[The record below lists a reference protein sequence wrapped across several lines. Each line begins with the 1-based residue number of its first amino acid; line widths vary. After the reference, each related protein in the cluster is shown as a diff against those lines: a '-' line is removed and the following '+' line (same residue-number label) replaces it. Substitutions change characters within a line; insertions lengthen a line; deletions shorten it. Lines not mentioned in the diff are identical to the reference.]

1 MGAIVWPPQLRIKC
15 RAQGS
20 SLQRIPSDNITSR
33 AVTADQKIIA
43 RVTRHRTAHLSARRP
58 DHLGIMGYIAPGTG
72 GAVVGEQ
79 PALEITVLGGPGAD
93 HFAIAIGVAGAHP
106 EIFTLPGI
114 ASGLRIMGK
123 FSGPG
128 QGRGIDGGVLCQFR
142 VPDQFWRADFGP
154 RFIMGLHHRALQPA
168 LAARFRRH
176 AGARF
181 DDRCRRRAL
190 RWCRGTGHNGWR
202 EEKDGAKGA
211 DNMHELA
218 STTENLNSSNMG
230 GLALYIHWPF
240 CISKCPYCDFNSHVR
255 AQVDVAVWQAALL
268 ADMAHEAALVPG
280 RKLSS
285 IFFGGGTPSLMPPA
299 LVEALIAA
307 AQRHWGFEDNI
318 EITLEANPSSVEAAN
333 FHDLARAGVNRVSLG
348 LQSLDDQT
356 LQFLG
361 RAHDVAE
368 GLAALDTAQQAF
380 GRVSFDL
387 IYARPGQSL
396 ADWQAELGLALTFGT
411 GHLSLYQLTIEPGTR
426 FETLVRTGA
435 LISADDDH
443 CADLFDLNRSIMTKA
458 GLPAYE
464 ISNHAK
470 PGQESRHNQTYWRYQ
485 DYVGIG
491 PGAHGRRLESA
502 TERHKKP
509 ENFLSAVERNGNGLK
524 VEQALSPETRAMEA
538 LMMGLRLAEGLD
550 LRALEAKTGLAAAHM
565 LDQQAVDHLSELGL
579 LNAAEGRLTISPKG
593 MPLLDALLPKI
604 IADI

>member
-1 MGAIVWPPQLRIKC
+1 
-15 RAQGS
+15 
-20 SLQRIPSDNITSR
+20 
-33 AVTADQKIIA
+33 
-43 RVTRHRTAHLSARRP
+43 
-58 DHLGIMGYIAPGTG
+58 
-72 GAVVGEQ
+72 
-79 PALEITVLGGPGAD
+79 
-93 HFAIAIGVAGAHP
+93 
-106 EIFTLPGI
+106 
-114 ASGLRIMGK
+114 
-123 FSGPG
+123 
-128 QGRGIDGGVLCQFR
+128 
-142 VPDQFWRADFGP
+142 
-154 RFIMGLHHRALQPA
+154 
-168 LAARFRRH
+168 
-176 AGARF
+176 
-181 DDRCRRRAL
+181 
-190 RWCRGTGHNGWR
+190 
-202 EEKDGAKGA
+202 
-211 DNMHELA
+211 MHELA
-218 STTENLNSSNMG
+218 STAEKMNGSDMVP
-230 GLALYIHWPF
+230 LALYIHWPF
-240 CISKCPYCDFNSHVR
+240 CVSKCPYCDFNSHVR
-255 AQVDVAVWQAALL
+255 AQVDVAAWQAALL
-268 ADMAHEAALVPG
+268 ADMAHEAGLTPG

-299 LVEALIAA
+299 LVEMLIAA
-307 AQRHWGFEDNI
+307 AERHWGFADNI

-443 CADLFDLNRSIMTKA
+443 CADLFDLNRSIMTTA